1 MRSTEGRR
9 VTLPLARRRA
19 LLLAALAAPLAR
31 AATAPAPV
39 TFTSG
44 LDRPWGLA
52 FLPDGRLLVTQKSGA
67 LVFVSADGRQVSAPL
82 GGVPE
87 VADSGQGG
95 LLDVALDPDFATRPD
110 VYLSYAERDGL
121 GSGTAVAR
129 GRLAGAAL
137 RDTTVIFRQQ
147 PKVWGSGHFGA
158 RLVFAR
164 DKTLF
169 VTLGERQKGEPAQ
182 DLASHLGKV
191 VRLNRD
197 GSVPAD
203 NPRIPGARPEIWSY
217 GHRNPQG
224 AALHPRTGELWLV
237 EHGPQGGDELNI
249 ARAGGN
255 YGWPQ
260 RSFGC
265 PYGAPVGEDC
275 RIGGGA
281 HADDQVGPLTTWT
294 PTSIAPSGMAFCSGR
309 MFPEWRG
316 NLFVGALAGTA
327 LWRLTLDGERV
338 VAREALYASLRE
350 RIRDVR
356 EAPDGAL
363 LLLTDSR
370 QGRILRVAR

>member
-1 MRSTEGRR
+1 MEGTDRS
-9 VTLPLARRRA
+9 RRA
-19 LLLAALAAPLAR
+19 LLLAALAPAL
-31 AATAPAPV
+31 APAPGHAAAPPAPA
-39 TFTSG
+39 TFAQG

-67 LVFVSADGRQVSAPL
+67 LVIVSADGRNVSAPL
-82 GGVPE
+82 AGVPA

-95 LLDVALDPDFATRPD
+95 LLDVALDPDFDTTPW
-110 VYLSYAERDGL
+110 VYLSYAERDAL
-121 GSGTAVAR
+121 ASGTAVAR
-129 GRLAGAAL
+129 GRLVGAAL
-137 RDTTVIFRQQ
+137 QGTTVIFRQQ
-147 PKVWGSGHFGA
+147 PKVFGSGHFGA

-169 VTLGERQKGEPAQ
+169 VTLGDRQKGAPAQ
-182 DLASHLGKV
+182 DPASHLGKV

-203 NPRIPGARPEIWSY
+203 NPKLPGARPEVWSL

-255 YGWPQ
+255 HGWPL
-260 RSFGC
+260 RSQGC
-265 PYGAPVGEDC
+265 PYGSLAGTAC
-275 RIGGGA
+275 RIGGGVHVPA
-281 HADDQVGPLTTWT
+281 FVEPLATWV
-294 PTSIAPSGMAFCSGR
+294 PTSIAPSGLAFYTGA

-316 NLFVGALAGTA
+316 SLFVGALAGAA
-327 LWRLTLDGERV
+327 LWRLTLDGDRV
-338 VAREALYASLRE
+338 VAREALYGTLGE

-356 EAPDGAL
+356 QGPDGAL
-363 LLLTDSR
+363 WLLTDSP
-370 QGRILRVAR
+370 QGRILRIAR

>member
-1 MRSTEGRR
+1 MNGI
-9 VTLPLARRRA
+9 PLSRRA

-31 AATAPAPV
+31 AAEAPAPA

-52 FLPDGRLLVTQKSGA
+52 FLPDGRLLVTQKGGA
-67 LVFVSADGRQVSAPL
+67 LVIVSADGKTVSPPL
-82 GGVPE
+82 AGVPA
-87 VADSGQGG
+87 VADTGQGG
-95 LLDVALDPDFATRPD
+95 LLDVALDPDFATSPF

-129 GRLAGAAL
+129 GRLVGQAL
-137 RDTTVIFRQQ
+137 QDTTVIFRQQ
-147 PKVWGSGHFGA
+147 PKVWGSGHFGS
-158 RLVFAR
+158 RFVFAR

-203 NPRIPGARPEIWSY
+203 NPKIPGARPEIWSW

-224 AALHPRTGELWLV
+224 AALHPQTGELWLS
-237 EHGPQGGDELNI
+237 EHGPQGGDEINI
-249 ARAGGN
+249 ARAGKN
-255 YGWPQ
+255 YGWPT
-260 RSFGC
+260 RSQGC
-265 PYGAPVGEDC
+265 PYGSRVGDDC
-275 RIGGGA
+275 RIGGGV
-281 HADDQVGPLTTWT
+281 HAPRFVEPLATWT
-294 PTSIAPSGMAFCSGR
+294 PTSIAPSGLAFYTGR
-309 MFPEWRG
+309 MFPEWQG
-316 NLFVGALAGTA
+316 SLFVGALAGTA

-338 VAREALYASLRE
+338 VAREALYASLGE

-356 EAPDGAL
+356 QGPDGAL
-363 LLLTDSR
+363 YLLTDNR
-370 QGRILRVAR
+370 QGRILRIAR